1 MIYIDNAREMD
12 YPLSQ
17 EGFPSCFSSEQLV
30 NQADNRC
37 DELDDNGNQDQDFG
51 GVVLVT
57 VFLFPAHCSDLLCV
71 VCLRCSLKLV
81 IV

>member
-1 MIYIDNAREMD
+1 MIYIDNVREMD

-37 DELDDNGNQDQDFG
+37 DELDDNGNQD
-51 GVVLVT
+51 
-57 VFLFPAHCSDLLCV
+57 
-71 VCLRCSLKLV
+71 
-81 IV
+81 